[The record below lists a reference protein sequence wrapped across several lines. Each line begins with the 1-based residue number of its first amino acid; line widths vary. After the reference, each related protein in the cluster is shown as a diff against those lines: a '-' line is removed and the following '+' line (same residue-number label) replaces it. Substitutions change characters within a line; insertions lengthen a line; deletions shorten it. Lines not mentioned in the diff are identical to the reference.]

1 MNLGKKIILG
11 LLAITAFQG
20 AIAKGKHIDVDS
32 ASVKFEWNFYSSPF
46 TKCGMTPE
54 ENNQIDEMAEFV
66 SKFPNDTFLVVGH
79 TDSRGSDEFNLKLS
93 TVKAKYIRTLL
104 IERGIDPG
112 RIRAIGRGKKEL
124 KIPNA
129 ETELEHEQ
137 NRRVTLEFFFP
148 QEVKKIKKKRK
159 KR

>member
-11 LLAITAFQG
+11 LLVIIVFQD
-20 AIAKGKHIDVDS
+20 AIAKGKQIDMDS
-32 ASVKFEWNFYSSPF
+32 TSVKFEWNFYSSPF
-46 TKCGMTPE
+46 TKSGMTPE

-79 TDSRGSDEFNLKLS
+79 TDSRGNDEYNLKLS
-93 TVKAKYIRTLL
+93 TIKANLIRTLL
-104 IERGIDPG
+104 IERGIDPR
-112 RIRAIGRGKKEL
+112 RIIAFGCGEKEL

-137 NRRVTLEFFFP
+137 NRRVTLEFYIP

>member
-11 LLAITAFQG
+11 LLAITAFHEV
-20 AIAKGKHIDVDS
+20 IAKGKHIDVDS

-46 TKCGMTPE
+46 TTSGMAPE
-54 ENNQIDEMAEFV
+54 ENNQIDEMAEFI
-66 SKFPNDTFLVVGH
+66 SKFPNDIFLVVGH
-79 TDSRGSDEFNLKLS
+79 TDSRGNDEYNLRLS
-93 TVKAKYIRTLL
+93 TIKANLIRTLL
-104 IERGIDPG
+104 IQRGIDPR
-112 RIRAIGRGKKEL
+112 RIIAYGCGEKEL

-148 QEVKKIKKKRK
+148 QKVKKIKKKRK
-159 KR
+159 TR